1 MYEILTDLNILHEA
15 YLQCKKGVEW
25 KESVQR
31 YGMYE
36 LLNIAEL
43 SESLKNH
50 TYKQKPFYEFDISE
64 RGKHRHIKSLHIS
77 DRVLQRA
84 LCDYILAPATEK
96 YLIYD
101 NGASVKD
108 KGIEFTR
115 KRLQMHLEKYYRK
128 YGRDGYALQIDF
140 SKYFDNIEH
149 NEVIRMFKKLIP
161 DAETMQLFKDLLA
174 TFSNGKGVGIGS
186 QISQIIGIYY
196 PTEIDNYCKIVKA
209 CKYYGRYMD
218 DTYILHYDKE
228 FLKTLL
234 KDIEKICG
242 RLGIVINKKKTQI
255 VKITQ
260 GFTFLKIRYIY
271 GEHGKIIKI
280 PSRKSI
286 TRERRKLK
294 KLKKFLIAGRI
305 TPAEIREQY
314 KSWRGNIIKY
324 NAYKSV
330 RNTDALYKTLYGGY
344 LWERKRIQKLT
355 SKQLKA
361 RSGR

>member
-15 YLQCKKGVEW
+15 YTQCKKGVEW

-50 TYKQKPFYEFDISE
+50 TYRQKPFYEFDINE
-64 RGKHRHIKSLHIS
+64 RGKKRHIKSLHIS

-84 LCDYILAPATEK
+84 LCDYVLTPATKK

-101 NGASVKD
+101 NGASVKG

-115 KRLQMHLEKYYRK
+115 QRLQMHLEKYYRK
-128 YGRDGYALQIDF
+128 YGRDGYILQIDF
-140 SKYFDNIEH
+140 SKYFDNINH
-149 NEVIRMFKKLIP
+149 DEVIRIFKKRIP
-161 DAETMQLFKDLLA
+161 DAETMKLFKDLIT
-174 TFSNGKGVGIGS
+174 TFGDGKGVGIGS

-196 PTEIDNYCKIVKA
+196 LTEIDNYCKIVKA
-209 CKYYGRYMD
+209 CKFYGRYMD
-218 DTYILHYDKE
+218 DTYIIHPDKE
-228 FLKTLL
+228 FLKSLL
-234 KDIEKICG
+234 KDIEKICD

-255 VKITQ
+255 IKLSQ
-260 GFTFLKIRYIY
+260 GFTFLKIRYFY

-280 PSRKSI
+280 PCRKSI

-294 KLKKFLIAGRI
+294 KLYKFMIAGRI
-305 TPAEIREQY
+305 TPEEIREQY
-314 KSWRGNIIKY
+314 KSWRGNLIKY

-330 RNTDALYKTLYGGY
+330 RNTDALYKSLYGGY
-344 LWERKRIQKLT
+344 LWERRKKRKSTATQ
-355 SKQLKA
+355 SKA
-361 RSGR
+361 R